1 MRAAIKTFGMI
12 ALVAAALSAQSKTSW
27 ANTAQADLTD
37 FLQDIKLTNDA
48 GSTSNI
54 VGFVYSLGAPGD
66 GIATWQSSSGTAGGI
81 ASNFLSD
88 GDRFQTV
95 TFTGLSIAPGA
106 NATFGSLD
114 IDLITTLVPLV
125 IDEGTVT
132 LGSSLAHAFVQ
143 VLWQDGSSGQTS
155 LLQQAWTIDQSLII
169 GESAVAATPLP
180 GALPLFAAGLGTLG
194 LLGWRRKKKA
204 ARLAA

>member
-1 MRAAIKTFGMI
+1 MRMRIKIAGII
-12 ALVAAALSAQSKTSW
+12 ALVAAALSAQSTTSW
-27 ANTAQADLTD
+27 ASTAQVDLSF
-37 FLQDIKLTNDA
+37 FLQDIKLSNDA

-95 TFTGLSIAPGA
+95 TFTGLSIAPGT

-143 VLWQDGSSGQTS
+143 VLWQDGSSGQAS
-155 LLQQAWTIDQSLII
+155 LLQQAWTIDQSLTI
-169 GESAVAATPLP
+169 GSGAPAVPLP
-180 GALPLFAAGLGTLG
+180 AALPLFASGLGALS

-204 ARLAA
+204 AQLAA